1 MPVMDGFGFLDA
13 LLRYRTSSDPVE
25 RAMSSVRV
33 EGCTGNAVDEIREGF
48 MRRGAVGVM
57 TKPVH
62 RETIVAAVLRAV
74 KSAER
79 HGASAASMAKRD
91 GKSYSATGGPS
102 AAPAVAAALSDGAVR
117 VMHVSSAG
125 LTGAAVLRGHAA
137 AVSCVT
143 FHGDAPGA
151 LLSAGADSTV
161 RAWDLRSRAAVF
173 RAALPGPC
181 AAIAARG
188 HLIAAAADTDVV
200 FLDDRKPT
208 APLGSYTETHAEPVT
223 CVALGGPS
231 GAHAITGSEDGMVAL
246 FDTSI
251 ATEDDAL
258 MSVLPMPGR
267 QHVRACGFFGAGDG
281 GAWGVSATSDLVL
294 WSLAS
299 ADVVASFPDLPGAC
313 RRAGLACDTLLG
325 CHFDAASGALT
336 CAGSAH
342 DSGAVAVMNVRRDAA
357 EPVGQLAV
365 APPSGHSDSVRCIDW
380 IAAAAAGGGAAAGAG
395 ALSGCVTGGED
406 GRVCLW
412 GSGFAPAGAASAA
425 AAAPA
430 FVVDAVTPSDAGAHR
445 KGKSSLR
452 GKLAARA
459 AAARR
464 R

>member
-1 MPVMDGFGFLDA
+1 
-13 LLRYRTSSDPVE
+13 
-25 RAMSSVRV
+25 
-33 EGCTGNAVDEIREGF
+33 
-48 MRRGAVGVM
+48 
-57 TKPVH
+57 
-62 RETIVAAVLRAV
+62 
-74 KSAER
+74 
-79 HGASAASMAKRD
+79 
-91 GKSYSATGGPS
+91 
-102 AAPAVAAALSDGAVR
+102 
-117 VMHVSSAG
+117 
-125 LTGAAVLRGHAA
+125 HAA

-342 DSGAVAVMNVRRDAA
+342 DSGAVAVMNVRKDAA
-357 EPVGQLAV
+357 E
-365 APPSGHSDSVRCIDW
+365 
-380 IAAAAAGGGAAAGAG
+380 
-395 ALSGCVTGGED
+395 
-406 GRVCLW
+406 
-412 GSGFAPAGAASAA
+412 
-425 AAAPA
+425 
-430 FVVDAVTPSDAGAHR
+430 
-445 KGKSSLR
+445 
-452 GKLAARA
+452 
-459 AAARR
+459 
-464 R
+464 